1 MKISRKMQLH
11 IEGKIRHGL
20 ATSAL
25 PIIERNSATGTHAR
39 PEPGKSGGTDK
50 EQAK

>member
-1 MKISRKMQLH
+1 MKISRKMRLQV
-11 IEGKIRHGL
+11 EGKIRHGL

-25 PIIERNSATGTHAR
+25 PIVERNSATESHPRPGTEKA
-39 PEPGKSGGTDK
+39 GGEM

>member
-1 MKISRKMQLH
+1 MKISRRMRMQV
-11 IEGKIRHGL
+11 EGKIRHGL

-25 PIIERNSATGTHAR
+25 PMAERTSTAESQVR
-39 PEPGKSGGTDK
+39 PSPDKSGGAGL